1 MQRALTSIGLPDG
14 EQIASDTK
22 KVDHSMAILACT
34 AQPDAALDFVIFLFF
49 ETSESL
55 RLQNTC
61 RTISPILSKTKFS
74 FV

>member
-34 AQPDAALDFVIFLFF
+34 AQPDARFCYFSI
-49 ETSESL
+49 L
-55 RLQNTC
+55 RN
-61 RTISPILSKTKFS
+61 F
-74 FV
+74 